1 MAKQANKVFRAR
13 QMHVGVKD
21 CRGVGLDGDD
31 HNVRVGFS
39 DVVLDCQPTGGARCR
54 RSQSRMFELEFLC
67 RRYPAHERFDRG
79 AVVRQQR
86 VGLRARDCFFRM
98 RSREPIERLM
108 QLHDQTMQ
116 AVAAGL
122 GKSG

>member
-1 MAKQANKVFRAR
+1 M
-13 QMHVGVKD
+13 
-21 CRGVGLDGDD
+21 
-31 HNVRVGFS
+31 RVGFS
-39 DVVLDCQPTGGARCR
+39 DVVLDCQPTR
-54 RSQSRMFELEFLC
+54 RRALPSFAKSGMIELELALSP
-67 RRYPAHERFDRG
+67 RRPRMNASTAERSSGSR
-79 AVVRQQR
+79 R
-86 VGLRARDCFFRM
+86 VGLRAGDRFFRM